1 MASTAAIAGHNNI
14 YLGGEPLIALGPE
27 HAATVANAGWSKDDF
42 KRALWARARVP
53 HSAFAPENIERFSGI
68 DPEGFRDKPLDT
80 LAPIARDWR
89 DIMVIVV
96 GGAGKHSAVI
106 PTFGMTRSVTRLLER

>member
-1 MASTAAIAGHNNI
+1 PHNAAQHTC
-14 YLGGEPLIALGPE
+14 LRGGEPPGALGPE
-27 HAATVANAGWSKDDF
+27 HAATVAGAGWSKDDF
-42 KRALWARARVP
+42 KRAVWARAGVP
-53 HSAFAPENIERFSGI
+53 LSAFAPENIERFSGI
-68 DPEGFRDKPLDT
+68 YPEGFLGKPLDT

-106 PTFGMTRSVTRLLER
+106 PTFGMNRSVPPLIPGLSD

>member
-1 MASTAAIAGHNNI
+1 MTESAMASAA
-14 YLGGEPLIALGPE
+14 L
-27 HAATVANAGWSKDDF
+27 
-42 KRALWARARVP
+42 
-53 HSAFAPENIERFSGI
+53 AFHIERFSGI
-68 DPEGFRDKPLDT
+68 DPEGFLDKPLDT

-106 PTFGMTRSVTRLLER
+106 PTFGMTRSVTRLIGLER